1 MRSVNKVIIV
11 GNVTRDPDYREQNNQ
26 KSCTFG
32 IATNRIQFSKTG
44 DRRSH
49 SEFHEVI
56 AWGNLAEIA
65 KNMITKGKGV
75 YIQGYLKTRIIEDLD
90 GFKNRKTEIVIEDL
104 QVLDR
109 KQSEQLSNPEPNST
123 DQQPESTKFYDLN
136 DDFEI

>member
-11 GNVTRDPDYREQNNQ
+11 GNVTRDPDFREQNNQ

-32 IATNRIQFSKTG
+32 IATNRNQTSKTG
-44 DRRSH
+44 EKRSF

-65 KNMITKGKGV
+65 KNLITKGKSV
-75 YIQGYLKTRIIEDLD
+75 YIQGYLKTRVIEDLD

-104 QVLDR
+104 QILDR
-109 KQSEQLSNPEPNST
+109 KNTDDLEKVPTKSSSEIN
-123 DQQPESTKFYDLN
+123 KFYDLN

>member
-11 GNVTRDPDYREQNNQ
+11 GNVTRDPDFREQNNQ

-32 IATNRIQFSKTG
+32 VATNRNQTSKTG
-44 DRRSH
+44 EKRSL

-56 AWGNLAEIA
+56 AWGNLADIA
-65 KNMITKGKGV
+65 KNLITKGKSV
-75 YIQGYLKTRIIEDLD
+75 YIQGYLKTRVIEDLD

-104 QVLDR
+104 QILDR
-109 KQSEQLSNPEPNST
+109 KNTDDLEKAPTKSSSEIN
-123 DQQPESTKFYDLN
+123 KFYDLN